1 MKRWAAFLLAAVHGI
16 DAVAIDC
23 SHRTRRI
30 CRPDRECVAGARA
43 SRARHSP
50 RRVAVLL
57 RGVAF
62 RNWGS
67 RGTEGSCCNGTETQ
81 QRAVVESLNERLFEP
96 LEARGFEVNVYLSTY
111 RCSNGKDWVERDF
124 LPRLAPRLR
133 GLYIGDESNTT
144 QTQTFARAL
153 ELAAAEAS
161 SREDQS
167 IDAPRDALAF
177 EHIFILRLDMARA
190 GVGSS
195 PVHARLATSS
205 TRHLRQESNVAFPHR
220 S

>member
-43 SRARHSP
+43 SRPRHHSP

-81 QRAVVESLNERLFEP
+81 QRAVVESLDERLFAP
-96 LEARGFEVNVYLSTY
+96 LEARGFEVSVYLSTSVWKSTSVS
-111 RCSNGKDWVERDF
+111 R
-124 LPRLAPRLR
+124 AP
-133 GLYIGDESNTT
+133 T
-144 QTQTFARAL
+144 
-153 ELAAAEAS
+153 
-161 SREDQS
+161 
-167 IDAPRDALAF
+167 
-177 EHIFILRLDMARA
+177 IL
-190 GVGSS
+190 
-195 PVHARLATSS
+195 H
-205 TRHLRQESNVAFPHR
+205 
-220 S
+220 

>member
-30 CRPDRECVAGARA
+30 CRPDRECVAGAQA
-43 SRARHSP
+43 SRPRHHSP

-81 QRAVVESLNERLFEP
+81 QRAVVESLDERLFAP
-96 LEARGFEVNVYLSTY
+96 LEARGFEVSVYLSTSVWKSTSVS
-111 RCSNGKDWVERDF
+111 RAPDNSSLSHFSAMTWPCWLRRAVRNRHRHAVEQGTALRPRSRK
-124 LPRLAPRLR
+124 LPVGVL
-133 GLYIGDESNTT
+133 
-144 QTQTFARAL
+144 
-153 ELAAAEAS
+153 
-161 SREDQS
+161 
-167 IDAPRDALAF
+167 
-177 EHIFILRLDMARA
+177 LRL
-190 GVGSS
+190 
-195 PVHARLATSS
+195 
-205 TRHLRQESNVAFPHR
+205 
-220 S
+220 